1 MLQDLM
7 NSWKAFSAS
16 KVVEAFSA
24 SKVVE
29 AFSLK
34 TFVEILEEV
43 VRGQLVRGQMNTRD
57 KVKPCN
63 LIYSTFEMV
72 VMWLGFIMWKN
83 LVYSAYQYQMQAL
96 QSSVH
101 LIDLLSILLRC
112 NGFTGIQKAVV
123 DQMGN
128 RQPNSDHDLLW
139 YKFGFG
145 NYFGAS
151 YQSNH

>member
-7 NSWKAFSAS
+7 NSWK
-16 KVVEAFSA
+16 AFSA

-96 QSSVH
+96 QFSVH

-128 RQPNSDHDLLW
+128 RQPNSDHDLLL

-145 NYFGAS
+145 NYFGTS